1 MTTRRPTALIFRKR
15 ILPWS
20 ETFIAAQAGTM
31 TRYAPVLAG
40 YHREPSG
47 EALLGDMPRV
57 LLDAHSPVPALSK
70 FLLKQFGRLPTRWLR
85 AIRAYRPVIVHAH
98 FGSSVV
104 PGRLIARSLDIPLVV
119 TYHGMDITVRA
130 GSGAEL
136 ARRREA
142 FAAATTVIA
151 VSEYIARR
159 VREAGCP
166 PEKVVV
172 HYIGV
177 DTAYFSPGTEARSDT
192 RVLFVGRLVAKKGVI
207 HLVRAM
213 REVQRAVPEAELVIA
228 GDGDLRADL
237 EQAARE
243 AGVRATFLGVQ
254 TPEQVRALMR
264 GAAVVAGPSI
274 VDARGNDEGLGLV
287 FIEAQACGTPVVVS
301 TSGGAGEGVVD
312 GETGLLFAPGDEAA
326 LAQHLLTLLGDKEQ
340 RARMGAAARA
350 HVEQRFDL
358 RKQTAVLERIFDAV
372 LSKHRE

>member
-1 MTTRRPTALIFRKR
+1 MTGKRPAVLVFRKR

-20 ETFIAAQAGTM
+20 ETFIAAQAGAM

-47 EALLGDMPRV
+47 EALVGDMPRL
-57 LLDAHSPVPALSK
+57 LLDAHSPVPPLAK
-70 FLLKQFGRLPTRWLR
+70 FMLKQFGRLPTRWLR
-85 AIRAYRPVIVHAH
+85 AIRAYRPVLVHAH

-104 PGRLIARSLDIPLVV
+104 PGRLIARALDVPLVV

-177 DTAYFSPGTEARSDT
+177 DTAYFSPGTEQRSDT
-192 RVLFVGRLVAKKGVI
+192 RVLFVGRLVAKKGVV

-228 GDGDLRADL
+228 GDGDLRAGL

-243 AGVRATFLGVQ
+243 AGIRATCLGVQ

-326 LAQHLLTLLGDKEQ
+326 LAQHLITLLGDKGTRE
-340 RARMGAAARA
+340 RMGAAARA
-350 HVEQRFDL
+350 HVEERFDL
-358 RKQTAVLERIFDAV
+358 RKQTSELEHIFDAAR
-372 LSKHRE
+372 KR